1 MYCPM
6 RCGFARGIGYTAS
19 RIMRWIDK
27 DVRDDAPLGLQW
39 TRDFLARF
47 DTSTIE
53 WVRIDR
59 GRGKYEGVYGRCW
72 LPDNDRPTFRLSCQV
87 PGPFPCD
94 IVTRKPP
101 VYQREDGTFPRAP
114 RGCRRGVRCI
124 DKRTGRQWYRVIG
137 RTRVD
142 TIDEGIVWIMA
153 HEGFHFLR
161 RTRQIGGR
169 DNEIQADQFS
179 DDQLQ
184 AFRGEHVQNAR
195 IEPVSIIRKVQL
207 LMPWA

>member
-1 MYCPM
+1 
-6 RCGFARGIGYTAS
+6 
-19 RIMRWIDK
+19 
-27 DVRDDAPLGLQW
+27 
-39 TRDFLARF
+39 
-47 DTSTIE
+47 
-53 WVRIDR
+53 
-59 GRGKYEGVYGRCW
+59 
-72 LPDNDRPTFRLSCQV
+72 
-87 PGPFPCD
+87 
-94 IVTRKPP
+94 
-101 VYQREDGTFPRAP
+101 
-114 RGCRRGVRCI
+114 
-124 DKRTGRQWYRVIG
+124 
-137 RTRVD
+137 
-142 TIDEGIVWIMA
+142 MA